1 MLSQTSSSLRMKQV
15 PRRPEQKKQKTYAL
29 ATHASQLVAKHPV
42 AQYAKKMTAALAL
55 VAFA

>member
-1 MLSQTSSSLRMKQV
+1 MRMKQV